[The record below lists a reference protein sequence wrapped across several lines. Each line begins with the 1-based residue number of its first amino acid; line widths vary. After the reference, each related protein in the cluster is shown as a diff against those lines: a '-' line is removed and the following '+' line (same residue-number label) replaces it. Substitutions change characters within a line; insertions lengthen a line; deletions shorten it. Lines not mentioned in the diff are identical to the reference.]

1 MANHPTPPAAP
12 DSLPR
17 QPAAE
22 NPASKSP
29 GKAMTKD
36 QKEDADDIRRA
47 VDDGMQDLRI
57 KKPG

>member
-1 MANHPTPPAAP
+1 MADHPTPPAAP
-12 DSLPR
+12 DSSPR
-17 QPAAE
+17 QPAAG

-29 GKAMTKD
+29 GKPLTKD